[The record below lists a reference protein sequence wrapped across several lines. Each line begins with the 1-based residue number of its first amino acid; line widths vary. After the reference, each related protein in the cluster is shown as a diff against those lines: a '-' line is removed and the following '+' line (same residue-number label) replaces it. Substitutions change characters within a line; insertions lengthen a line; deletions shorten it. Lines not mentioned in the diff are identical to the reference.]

1 MFKAIKEFFFGK
13 PAEQTATPVAP
24 YKVETPVTVS
34 TVVVDASLDNKPQV
48 IAVAV
53 ESVAATPSVKK
64 SAPPRAKKP
73 AVAKPA
79 AKPAVAKPAAKKPA
93 APRKPRTPAA

>member
-13 PAEQTATPVAP
+13 PAEQTAAPVAP
-24 YKVETPVTVS
+24 YKVETPVAVS

-53 ESVAATPSVKK
+53 ESAPAVKK
-64 SAPPRAKKP
+64 STAPRAKKP
-73 AVAKPA
+73 AVAKS
-79 AKPAVAKPAAKKPA
+79 AAKKPT

>member
-13 PAEQTATPVAP
+13 PAEQTATPAAP
-24 YKVETPVTVS
+24 YKVEAPVAVS

-53 ESVAATPSVKK
+53 ESAPAAPAVKK
-64 SAPPRAKKP
+64 SAAPRAKKP

-79 AKPAVAKPAAKKPA
+79 AAKKPA
-93 APRKPRTPAA
+93 APRKPKTPAA

>member
-1 MFKAIKEFFFGK
+1 MFKAIKEFLFGK

-48 IAVAV
+48 
-53 ESVAATPSVKK
+53 VAAE
-64 SAPPRAKKP
+64 APRTK
-73 AVAKPA
+73 KPA
-79 AKPAVAKPAAKKPA
+79 AKKSAGPRQRAAKKPAAKKP
-93 APRKPRTPAA
+93 TPTPN

>member
-13 PAEQTATPVAP
+13 PAEQAPPAP
-24 YKVETPVTVS
+24 YKVEAPVAVS

-53 ESVAATPSVKK
+53 ESVAATPLVKK
-64 SAPPRAKKP
+64 STAPRAKKS
-73 AVAKPA
+73 AETNKPR
-79 AKPAVAKPAAKKPA
+79 AKKPA
-93 APRKPRTPAA
+93 APRTPRAPKV

>member
-13 PAEQTATPVAP
+13 PAEQTATPAAPAAP
-24 YKVETPVTVS
+24 YKVEAPVAVS

-53 ESVAATPSVKK
+53 ESAPAAPAVKK
-64 SAPPRAKKP
+64 SAAPRAKKP
-73 AVAKPA
+73 TVAKTA
-79 AKPAVAKPAAKKPA
+79 AAKPAAKKPA
-93 APRKPRTPAA
+93 APRKPKTPAA

>member
-13 PAEQTATPVAP
+13 PAEQTAAPVAP
-24 YKVETPVTVS
+24 YKVETPVAVS

-53 ESVAATPSVKK
+53 ESAPAVKK
-64 SAPPRAKKP
+64 STAPRAK
-73 AVAKPA
+73 
-79 AKPAVAKPAAKKPA
+79 KPAVAKPAAKKPA
-93 APRKPRTPAA
+93 APRKPKTPTA

>member
-13 PAEQTATPVAP
+13 PAEQATAP
-24 YKVETPVTVS
+24 YKVEAPVAVS

-53 ESVAATPSVKK
+53 ESAPAVQKSSKPRANVAAKK
-64 SAPPRAKKP
+64 IA
-73 AVAKPA
+73 
-79 AKPAVAKPAAKKPA
+79 AAKKPA
-93 APRKPRTPAA
+93 APRKPKTPAA

>member
-13 PAEQTATPVAP
+13 PAEQTAAPVAP
-24 YKVETPVTVS
+24 YKVETPVAVS

-53 ESVAATPSVKK
+53 ESAPAVKK
-64 SAPPRAKKP
+64 SAAPRAKKP

-79 AKPAVAKPAAKKPA
+79 AKKPT

>member
-13 PAEQTATPVAP
+13 PAEQAPPAP
-24 YKVETPVTVS
+24 YKVEAPVAVS

-53 ESVAATPSVKK
+53 ESAPAVQKFSKPRANVAAKK
-64 SAPPRAKKP
+64 IA
-73 AVAKPA
+73 
-79 AKPAVAKPAAKKPA
+79 AAKKPA
-93 APRKPRTPAA
+93 APRKPRTPKV

>member
-13 PAEQTATPVAP
+13 PAEQTATPAPAAP
-24 YKVETPVTVS
+24 YKVEAPVAVS

-53 ESVAATPSVKK
+53 ESAPAAPAVKK
-64 SAPPRAKKP
+64 SAAPRAKKS

-79 AKPAVAKPAAKKPA
+79 AKPAAKKPA
-93 APRKPRTPAA
+93 APRKPRAPTA